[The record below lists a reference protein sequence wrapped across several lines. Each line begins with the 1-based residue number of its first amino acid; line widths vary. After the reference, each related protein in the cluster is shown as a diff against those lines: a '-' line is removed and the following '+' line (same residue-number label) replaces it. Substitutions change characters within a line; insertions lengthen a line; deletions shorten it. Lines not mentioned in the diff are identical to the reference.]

1 MKAWSPKVYEA
12 WVGEQEIRPLLESTF
27 PAAINLNQIGTA
39 ASEILYALSGRQF
52 TKGGVSTI
60 RPTMIYR
67 DFGYMPWYMASFG
80 GWGTAWSTFPFNPQW
95 PDGLWYDCPS
105 QAELLLPGPVRA
117 ITQVKVNGAVLEAGV
132 DYKLFNGRRL
142 VRQASSAAPLTD
154 AAVWPF
160 LQRLD
165 LPDTEQNTWS
175 VTYLWGKPVP
185 SSGYLAAVEMAVQI
199 AKAVA
204 NPTDPTI
211 RLPAR
216 VTSVASQGV
225 SAVVQ
230 DPLNFIE
237 RGLTGIPVV
246 DLFLMAFN
254 PYGLRRRS
262 RVVTPDTIALE
273 REAVLEEQVETI
285 ERVLP
290 A

>member
-1 MKAWSPKVYEA
+1 MQAWSPTVYES
-12 WVGEQEIRPLLESTF
+12 WVTEQEIRPLLEKTF
-27 PAAINLNQIGTA
+27 PAAINLAQVATA
-39 ASEILYALSGRQF
+39 SSEILFKLSGRQF
-52 TKGGVSTI
+52 TKGGAQTV
-60 RPTMIYR
+60 RPTMVYR

-105 QAELLLPGPVRA
+105 QAELTFPGPVRR
-117 ITQVKVNGAVLEAGV
+117 IIQVKVDGAVLTSGK
-132 DYKLFNGRRL
+132 DYVLFNGRRL

-160 LQRLD
+160 LQWLD

-175 VTYLWGKPVP
+175 VTYEFGKPVP
-185 SSGYLAAVEMAVQI
+185 ASGYLAAVEMAVQI

-246 DLFLMAFN
+246 DLFIMSVN

-262 RVVTPDTIALE
+262 RVITPDTIALE
-273 REAVLEEQVETI
+273 REPTMETEVGEI

-290 A
+290 